1 MRTGA
6 SILSGLHSTQN
17 VHSTLSNSSF
27 SENSRQSAYG
37 TKREERMS
45 PSIGSTS
52 SNAATLNPL
61 ALSSAGLMQSVPAK
75 EASPAQATVSVV
87 DPSATAARVA
97 KYLDALG
104 APLKMGN
111 DARNIANALTST
123 MQSVVSE
130 RPDLANAHFDFHSS
144 NGSIQVTSK
153 DLSASDISWLQGKL
167 NGNTSLVASVKA
179 FHDDAVRGY
188 AKWSEADGTPLTAS
202 QSDAVSQKADGLG
215 GFMSLFKSLGQDAQK
230 YQMKDGDYKLA
241 DGSKMDLGQDPTTAA
256 GFLLFAKS
264 AQAFENGTSNFV
276 STSGKTLSGGQV
288 DVFQNTSVIPNF
300 FPGSE
305 TRSLGFSQTA

>member
-1 MRTGA
+1 M
-6 SILSGLHSTQN
+6 ST
-17 VHSTLSNSSF
+17 
-27 SENSRQSAYG
+27 
-37 TKREERMS
+37 
-45 PSIGSTS
+45 SIGSIS
-52 SNAATLNPL
+52 SNAATLTQL
-61 ALSSAGLMQSVPAK
+61 ALGSPELMQSVPAMQ
-75 EASPAQATVSVV
+75 ASQARATVSAVE
-87 DPSATAARVA
+87 PSATAARVA

-167 NGNTSLVASVKA
+167 NGNTSLVTSVNT
-179 FHDDAVRGY
+179 FHDDAVSGY

-202 QSDAVSQKADGLG
+202 QSDAVSEKADGLV
-215 GFMSLFKSLGQDAQK
+215 GFMSLFQSLGQEAQK
-230 YQMKDGDYKLA
+230 YQMKDGDYTLA

-256 GFLLFAKS
+256 GILLFAKS
-264 AQAFENGTSNFV
+264 AQAAENGTSTFV
-276 STSGKTLSGGQV
+276 SKSGKTLYGGQM

-300 FPGSE
+300 FPDSGTKSF
-305 TRSLGFSQTA
+305 GFSQTA